1 MLYTGFFLRVTDV
14 VVVFT
19 CVLVCDVIIVA
30 QWRRLICFA
39 RDADADVCCFSRG
52 LTYAIK
58 WTRSAV
64 AGMVICQDNK
74 LRLGVRGNDTIYTWK
89 LLPSVTLLTNI
100 TRICSGFKYC
110 AFFNP
115 VDTQGQRDNL
125 SRSTWQRL
133 SQLRAWSN
141 LLGSRNVE
149 QVSSFWASLEQNI
162 CSEEIDQTQKSQP
175 FHRKRVFMRFL
186 NAYQPRH
193 LIWARRQMN
202 DVYFSDRVK
211 ECP

>member
-1 MLYTGFFLRVTDV
+1 MQQQYFKLIFFRLSWYFTVRYASHKKIKQGLTFASAIVFDTGFFLRQTDV

-19 CVLVCDVIIVA
+19 CVLVCDVIVVT

-39 RDADADVCCFSRG
+39 RDAHAYVCCFSRR

-74 LRLGVRGNDTIYTWK
+74 LRLGVRGNDTIYTLK
-89 LLPSVTLLTNI
+89 LLPSDTLLTNI

-115 VDTQGQRDNL
+115 VDTQG
-125 SRSTWQRL
+125 
-133 SQLRAWSN
+133 
-141 LLGSRNVE
+141 
-149 QVSSFWASLEQNI
+149 
-162 CSEEIDQTQKSQP
+162 
-175 FHRKRVFMRFL
+175 
-186 NAYQPRH
+186 
-193 LIWARRQMN
+193 
-202 DVYFSDRVK
+202 
-211 ECP
+211 